1 MNCIARRRQGGAA
14 IVTVTLVLLFLMGF
28 MGIAFDFGHLFVV
41 RTELQTAMDSCA
53 LAAAQELDGTSTAQT
68 RAVNAGVAAAN
79 MNRVNFQSASWD
91 GMGRVSAADIS
102 FRDAAYAPAASPA
115 ASRYVQCQH
124 TQSGVRMWLM
134 HAMGAFSGDTT
145 AYPNTRSVLA
155 SAVATRGHAQTA
167 CPVPLGLKPK
177 GGGVAPN
184 YGFQVGEWVQL
195 LGSSVPGS
203 GEIGWYNL
211 DGSSSAAETN
221 NELGEGGYCGVKV
234 GDTLG
239 TPGVKSS
246 TDTVWNYRF
255 GIYKNSDDPSVNHP
269 DLSGYAYTATNWKN
283 AVPQNAWSGSPAA
296 GSHASAANFQLKRAA
311 FASFDDDGTSL
322 TSGSQIAFGQSNALN
337 SFKKLATPG
346 STGQHAAHGFNR
358 RLVVVPVLNGAA
370 GVIDFV
376 CMFMLEP
383 LTGPN
388 QDVHLEFLGNA
399 AATTAPCA
407 AGGLAGGTAG
417 PLTAV
422 LVR

>member
-1 MNCIARRRQGGAA
+1 MNCIARRRQRGAA

-68 RAVNAGVAAAN
+68 RAVNAGITAAN

-91 GMGRVSAADIS
+91 GMSRVSAADIS
-102 FRDAAYAPAASPA
+102 FRDAAYGLAGSPA

-124 TQSGVRMWLM
+124 TQGGVRMWLM
-134 HAMGAFSGDTT
+134 HAMGAFSGDT
-145 AYPNTRSVLA
+145 AVYPNTRSVLA
-155 SAVATRGHAQTA
+155 SAVATRGHAQNA
-167 CPVPLGLKPK
+167 CPMPLGLKPK
-177 GGGVAPN
+177 GGGAAPN
-184 YGFQVGEWVQL
+184 YGLQVGEWVLL
-195 LGSSVPGS
+195 LGSSAPGS

-211 DGSSSAAETN
+211 DGSSSASETN

-255 GIYKNSDDPSVNHP
+255 GIYKNGEDPSASHP

-283 AVPQNAWSGSPAA
+283 AAPQNAWSGTPAA
-296 GSHASAANFQLKRAA
+296 GSDPSAANFQLKRAA
-311 FASFDDDGTSL
+311 FASFDDAGTSL
-322 TSGSQIAFGQSNALN
+322 THASQIVFGKSNALN
-337 SFKKLATPG
+337 SFKNLATPG
-346 STGQHAAHGFNR
+346 SAGQHAAYGFNR

-370 GVIDFV
+370 GVIDFA
-376 CMFMLEP
+376 CMFLLEP

-388 QDVHLEFLGNA
+388 QDVHLEFRGNA
-399 AATTAPCA
+399 AAATSPCA
-407 AGGLAGGTAG
+407 SGGLAGGTSG